1 MGLPFPPFFSLF
13 EGHTILVLEF
23 PTQQLQASQLASL
36 SRNTEE
42 HIYCDGSEAYASRH
56 LTCTST
62 DLGVVLVILYWQFY
76 ILF

>member
-13 EGHTILVLEF
+13 EGHAILVLEF

-36 SRNTEE
+36 SRSTEE
-42 HIYCDGSEAYASRH
+42 YIYCDGNEAYASRH
-56 LTCTST
+56 LTCASK
-62 DLGVVLVILYWQFY
+62 DLGVVLVSLCWQFY